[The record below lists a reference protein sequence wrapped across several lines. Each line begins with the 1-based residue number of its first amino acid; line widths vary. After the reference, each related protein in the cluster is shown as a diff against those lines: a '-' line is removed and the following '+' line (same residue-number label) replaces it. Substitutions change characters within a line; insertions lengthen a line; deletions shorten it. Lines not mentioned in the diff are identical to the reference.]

1 MFPSQLRCSYAS
13 FLKSKNK
20 QERTKICGR
29 RYIFLQQTQSTI
41 VSNIFKRKLIL
52 SLLSEGIAW
61 IESHGRLHTELRWC
75 HAEGWLL
82 LHAERW
88 LLLHAKGRLLSK
100 TNCRRRSNHKGGWE
114 NLMSRDEHVLIQLL
128 VSLFLFFFFTF
139 FMFLLNIINARSQ
152 FLSNLDE
159 IWHDKFKEVES
170 PSQLH
175 S

>member
-1 MFPSQLRCSYAS
+1 MG
-13 FLKSKNK
+13 
-20 QERTKICGR
+20 TKICVGGDVFFFCNKHNQQ
-29 RYIFLQQTQSTI
+29 FLTTYS
-41 VSNIFKRKLIL
+41 KRKLIL

-61 IESHGRLHTELRWC
+61 IESHWRLHTELRWC

-88 LLLHAKGRLLSK
+88 LLRHAEGRLLSK

-159 IWHDKFKEVES
+159 IWHDKFKEVVS
-170 PSQLH
+170 PC
-175 S
+175 